1 MELSKIIKELKNCP
15 GDAVL
20 RVHRI
25 FDENYDVKN
34 VLLEKNSETGY
45 WVLQTQEDIKA
56 DIGEPHDSIT
66 VKMFLEIVQH
76 LSGDTWG
83 HIHSKEGDFV
93 NCVTVA
99 VDGKSVVL
107 KSQDDCKIKNLF
119 EEVSDE
125 RLAFLAQGLYW
136 KTIHANR
143 CFVGEL
149 MPYVKTMMNILMENA
164 GIRNEEEE
172 KMLNPNYNH
181 ENYFLFCS
189 EEVVR
194 MVFLEMTKRFIIDRK
209 AVPSSF
215 SDDLKNCNPAALL
228 KIHGVSDK
236 DSCIKQIKAIRIKDQ
251 KQDVIVL
258 KTMEDIDEETCEAN
272 SKTLSDL
279 YMNGFAWAST
289 YATIYLHSVDGEK
302 VTSMTESADKKYII
316 INNSED

>member
-1 MELSKIIKELKNCP
+1 MELNEIINELKNCP

-56 DIGEPHDSIT
+56 DIGEPYDSIT
-66 VKMFLEIVQH
+66 VKKFNEIVEH
-76 LSGDTWG
+76 VPGDTSG
-83 HIHSKEGDFV
+83 YIHSKEGGFV
-93 NCVTVA
+93 NRVTIA

-143 CFVGEL
+143 CFIGEL
-149 MPYVKTMMNILMENA
+149 MPYVETMMNILRENA
-164 GIRNEEEE
+164 GIRTEDEE

-181 ENYFLFCS
+181 KNYFLLCS

-209 AVPSSF
+209 DVPFSF
-215 SDDLKNCNPAALL
+215 RDELKNCNPAALL

-289 YATIYLHSVDGEK
+289 YAPIYLHSVDGEK
-302 VTSMTESADKKYII
+302 VTSMTESADKKYIV
-316 INNSED
+316 INNNED

>member
-1 MELSKIIKELKNCP
+1 MELNEIIKELKDCP

-20 RVHRI
+20 RAHHI
-25 FDENYDVKN
+25 FEENCDVRN
-34 VLLEKNSETGY
+34 VLLEKDGETDY
-45 WVLQTQEDIKA
+45 WVLQTQEDIKDNA
-56 DIGEPHDSIT
+56 GEPRDSIT

-76 LSGDTWG
+76 LPGDTLG

-149 MPYVKTMMNILMENA
+149 MPYVETMMNILMENA

-228 KIHGVSDK
+228 KIHGVSEK

-289 YATIYLHSVDGEK
+289 YAPIYLHSVDGEK
-302 VTSMTESADKKYII
+302 VTSMTESADKKYIV
-316 INNSED
+316 INNNED

>member
-1 MELSKIIKELKNCP
+1 MTTMEIIKELKDCP
-15 GDAVL
+15 DDAVL

-25 FDENYDVKN
+25 FDENYNVKN
-34 VLLEKNSETGY
+34 VLLEKNGETDY
-45 WVLQTQEDIKA
+45 WVLQTQEDIK
-56 DIGEPHDSIT
+56 DNTGEPSYSIT

-76 LSGDTWG
+76 LPGDTWG
-83 HIHSKEGDFV
+83 HIHSKDGDFV

-149 MPYVKTMMNILMENA
+149 MPYVETMMNTLRENA

-181 ENYFLFCS
+181 RDYFLLCS

-194 MVFLEMTKRFIIDRK
+194 MVFLEITKRFIIDRK
-209 AVPSSF
+209 VVPSFF

-228 KIHGVSDK
+228 KIHGVSDT
-236 DSCIKQIKAIRIKDQ
+236 DSDIKQIETIRKEY
-251 KQDVIVL
+251 QDAIVL

-289 YATIYLHSVDGEK
+289 YAPIYLHSVDGEK
-302 VTSMTESADKKYII
+302 VTSMTESADKKYIV
-316 INNSED
+316 INNNED